1 MSVSW
6 VVCTAPLKTGPRLTL
21 NRFSSPES
29 LTIITSDM
37 EEDERSRLDQFK
49 AWHDEAFLYINQAIT
64 QEKPNIDR
72 KDVAL
77 MMYQKGL
84 GLIDLAL
91 CVDTE
96 VRLERLLEILF
107 MLS

>member
-1 MSVSW
+1 MHNENIYE
-6 VVCTAPLKTGPRLTL
+6 LLFR
-21 NRFSSPES
+21 
-29 LTIITSDM
+29 
-37 EEDERSRLDQFK
+37 
-49 AWHDEAFLYINQAIT
+49 AWHDEAYLYINQAIT

-84 GLIDLAL
+84 GLLDLAL

-96 VRLERLLEILF
+96 VGRNLNNPNEDSCHVMLRVRARAQLVRRRGRCSRRWGRLGYMWSPGSRQ
-107 MLS
+107 

>member
-1 MSVSW
+1 M
-6 VVCTAPLKTGPRLTL
+6 T
-21 NRFSSPES
+21 E
-29 LTIITSDM
+29 
-37 EEDERSRLDQFK
+37 EEDERERFAQFK
-49 AWHDEAFLYINQAIT
+49 SWHDEAYLYINQAIT

-84 GLIDLAL
+84 GLLDQAL

-96 VRLERLLEILF
+96 VRITSPCCWLAVCLCFTLIVAVRPGTRLGQ
-107 MLS
+107 SSHSPT

>member
-1 MSVSW
+1 MKRTEPDSINLGEQHLVS
-6 VVCTAPLKTGPRLTL
+6 P
-21 NRFSSPES
+21 S
-29 LTIITSDM
+29 
-37 EEDERSRLDQFK
+37 EDGKVHNENIFELLFR
-49 AWHDEAFLYINQAIT
+49 AWHDEAYLYINQAIT

-84 GLIDLAL
+84 GLLDLAL

-96 VRLERLLEILF
+96 VGGT
-107 MLS
+107 

>member
-1 MSVSW
+1 MELNDIRYKQSNTSSAL
-6 VVCTAPLKTGPRLTL
+6 CCDSINKEPPTLTL
-21 NRFSSPES
+21 IIMTEEEERNRLS
-29 LTIITSDM
+29 
-37 EEDERSRLDQFK
+37 QFK
-49 AWHDEAFLYINQAIT
+49 SWHDEAYLYINQAIT

-84 GLIDLAL
+84 GLVDLAL

-96 VRLERLLEILF
+96 VT
-107 MLS
+107 

>member
-1 MSVSW
+1 MCQSM
-6 VVCTAPLKTGPRLTL
+6 
-21 NRFSSPES
+21 
-29 LTIITSDM
+29 M
-37 EEDERSRLDQFK
+37 EEDERGRYEQFRS
-49 AWHDEAFLYINQAIT
+49 WHDEAYLYINQAIT

-84 GLIDLAL
+84 GLLDQAL

-96 VRLERLLEILF
+96 VVFIHNNHILQLIN
-107 MLS
+107 M